1 MKDYEDRYEW
11 CADGIDIWDN
21 MKEERIDYDFPVL
34 LNQQYKQI
42 KALRHQ
48 NDEFLDEIADV
59 VLFQAKLQKVLQSFS
74 ERDLVEIERIFLE
87 NLCKELGVELE

>member
-42 KALRHQ
+42 EALRHQ

-59 VLFQAKLQKVLQSFS
+59 VLFQVKLQKVLQSFS